1 MNPAYPGI
9 AAALFYIVGAV
20 MHVRDY
26 RARRA
31 QHAQRLIWI
40 AGPALLL
47 HGLTAWLLVRAPEG
61 FNLGLYSAACLTTF
75 ILAAIV
81 LAASVRQPLHNLFL
95 FVFPLCAISV
105 LAGVGLSSSFEPL
118 TNLSSELV
126 VHIAL
131 SVLAYTVLLL
141 AACQSLVMRLQE
153 NALRDK
159 RDISVL
165 RMLPPLQTMESML
178 FQWLLCG
185 VLLLTLAIASG
196 FAFLDNMFGQ
206 PIHHTVLSIAS
217 WAAFTTLLV
226 GRARFGW
233 RGATATRWTLA
244 GFALLLLGYLGS
256 KFVVEVLLQR

>member
-9 AAALFYIVGAV
+9 AALLFYVLGSLL
-20 MHVRDY
+20 HVRDY
-26 RARRA
+26 RARRS
-31 QHAQRLIWI
+31 QDAQRLLWI
-40 AGPALLL
+40 ALPALCL
-47 HGLTAWLLVRAPEG
+47 HGLTAWLLVKAPEG

-75 ILAAIV
+75 ILAA
-81 LAASVRQPLHNLFL
+81 LALIASVRQTQHNLFL

-105 LAGVGLSSSFEPL
+105 LCGISLSTSFEPL
-118 TNLSSELV
+118 ANLSTELI

-159 RDISVL
+159 SDISVL
-165 RMLPPLQTMESML
+165 RLLPPLQTMETML
-178 FQWLLCG
+178 FQWLLIG

-206 PIHHTVLSIAS
+206 PVHHTVLSIAS
-217 WAAFTTLLV
+217 WTAFTTLLI

-233 RGATATRWTLA
+233 RGATATRWTLG
-244 GFALLLLGYLGS
+244 GFTLLLLGYLGS
-256 KFVVEVLLQR
+256 KFVVEVLLQP